1 MTDSEDH
8 NALAAEYVLGTL
20 DASERAQVESMMA
33 TDKDFAGLVEAWER
47 RLNTLSQMVGQVEP
61 RSEVWEKIRAEIAQT
76 TASSVQ
82 FPQAAAPSD
91 MRAANADDAALAA
104 ANVVAFRGQV
114 RRWRNVAAFTSAIA
128 AALGV
133 VLMFWHRL
141 VGWVR
146 SVWRTLFRRKA

>member
-8 NALAAEYVLGTL
+8 NAFAAEYVLGTL

-91 MRAANADDAALAA
+91 MVAASPLVCRPRAPNVCAA
-104 ANVVAFRGQV
+104 AARPPFR
-114 RRWRNVAAFTSAIA
+114 N
-128 AALGV
+128 
-133 VLMFWHRL
+133 
-141 VGWVR
+141 
-146 SVWRTLFRRKA
+146 